1 MAQKAAKATG
11 SSPAFLTVCLL
22 TLVWLAS
29 GPLFHWSDTWQLVI
43 NTVSNIVAMLM
54 LFLIQNTQNRES
66 AALQLKADE
75 LLRAVRG
82 AQNAF
87 INLEELSEEDLI
99 RIKERYAKMA
109 ELARAK
115 AGYDSIAWSPSRR
128 AAGIVCEN
136 HAYLRE
142 PLPHAVNLL
151 QVGNEPFI
159 FDVALL
165 LVWRA
170 QDGGGMNGGRHMR
183 RPGISDELPAF
194 FRQAIG
200 AAKDGLRGRGAQAH
214 DDLGLDQIDLRLQ
227 PRPGTL

>member
-22 TLVWLAS
+22 TLLWLVS
-29 GPLFHWSDTWQLVI
+29 GPFFHWSDTWQLVI

-99 RIKERYAKMA
+99 IIKERYARMA
-109 ELARAK
+109 ELARARS
-115 AGYDSIAWSPSRR
+115 GMSSSPGPS
-128 AAGIVCEN
+128 AEEASE
-136 HAYLRE
+136 
-142 PLPHAVNLL
+142 
-151 QVGNEPFI
+151 
-159 FDVALL
+159 
-165 LVWRA
+165 
-170 QDGGGMNGGRHMR
+170 
-183 RPGISDELPAF
+183 
-194 FRQAIG
+194 
-200 AAKDGLRGRGAQAH
+200 
-214 DDLGLDQIDLRLQ
+214 
-227 PRPGTL
+227 

>member
-1 MAQKAAKATG
+1 MAQKAAKVTG

-22 TLVWLAS
+22 TLVWLGS

-75 LLRAVRG
+75 LLRAMRG

-109 ELARAK
+109 DLARER
-115 AGYDSIAWSPSRR
+115 S
-128 AAGIVCEN
+128 
-136 HAYLRE
+136 
-142 PLPHAVNLL
+142 
-151 QVGNEPFI
+151 
-159 FDVALL
+159 
-165 LVWRA
+165 
-170 QDGGGMNGGRHMR
+170 GMTSA
-183 RPGISDELPAF
+183 SDPPAN
-194 FRQAIG
+194 QA
-200 AAKDGLRGRGAQAH
+200 
-214 DDLGLDQIDLRLQ
+214 
-227 PRPGTL
+227 

>member
-1 MAQKAAKATG
+1 MAQKAAKVTG

-22 TLVWLAS
+22 TLVWLGS

-75 LLRAVRG
+75 LLRAMRG

-109 ELARAK
+109 DLARER
-115 AGYDSIAWSPSRR
+115 S
-128 AAGIVCEN
+128 
-136 HAYLRE
+136 
-142 PLPHAVNLL
+142 
-151 QVGNEPFI
+151 
-159 FDVALL
+159 
-165 LVWRA
+165 
-170 QDGGGMNGGRHMR
+170 GMTLA
-183 RPGISDELPAF
+183 SDPPAN
-194 FRQAIG
+194 QA
-200 AAKDGLRGRGAQAH
+200 
-214 DDLGLDQIDLRLQ
+214 
-227 PRPGTL
+227 